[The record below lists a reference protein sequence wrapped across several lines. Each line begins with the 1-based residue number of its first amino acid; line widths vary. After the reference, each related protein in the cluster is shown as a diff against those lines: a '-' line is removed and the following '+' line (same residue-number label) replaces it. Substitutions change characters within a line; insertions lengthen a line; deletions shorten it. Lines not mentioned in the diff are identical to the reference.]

1 MPGKEVEGG
10 KEDKVGSMASL
21 HYVQIIYNI
30 YSSLDIYQKGH
41 HLKNK
46 KKSSN
51 IKATLAANKTL
62 HWSHQIKSKASF
74 HFI

>member
-21 HYVQIIYNI
+21 YYVQIIYNI
-30 YSSLDIYQKGH
+30 YSTLDIYQKGH

-46 KKSSN
+46 KKV
-51 IKATLAANKTL
+51 I
-62 HWSHQIKSKASF
+62 I
-74 HFI
+74 